1 MPTRAEWNRIVN
13 GESLTVDINSEYIQ
27 QLYRER
33 DQALA
38 RNRQLEQANEAAET
52 MVSSLTSLVRDW
64 QTLLQEQ
71 DELPLYGPTTEFRL
85 WEESHKLLIQRTKDL
100 LGETRQ

>member
-1 MPTRAEWNRIVN
+1 MQNPPTKVAQWIA
-13 GESLTVDINSEYIQ
+13 SIYD
-27 QLYRER
+27 ER
-33 DQALA
+33 DAALA
-38 RNRQLEQANEAAET
+38 RNRELEQANEAAET
-52 MVSSLTSLVRDW
+52 MVSALTSLVRDW

-100 LGETRQ
+100 LGESK